1 MRCKRCEQDADEL
14 YAVSAGGKRQK
25 VCEECIERLQEE
37 GEITGAA
44 LDAIREM
51 MGYRGS
57 W

>member
-1 MRCKRCEQDADEL
+1 MQCKRCTQETEEL
-14 YAVSAGGKRQK
+14 FPVQLSGKRQK
-25 VCEECIERLQEE
+25 ICEECIELLKEE
-37 GEITGAA
+37 GEITDAA